1 MTETTIYNRDNY
13 IYKQRQQYYIWQR
26 QLYITETTIYDRD
39 NYNRDNYYMT
49 ETTIYNRD
57 NYI

>member
-13 IYKQRQQYYIWQR
+13 IWQR
-26 QLYITETTIYDRD
+26 QLYITETL
-39 NYNRDNYYMT
+39 
-49 ETTIYNRD
+49 IYNRD